1 MQGISFF
8 NPVSLE
14 GRIIM
19 GHSLYV
25 QLCSYKNVELA
36 FKNARKGKTQKK
48 YVIDFEKELEHNLRK
63 LQSELIFHTYKP
75 EPLQEFILRDPK
87 TRKIN
92 RSSFRDRI
100 VHHALCNIIMP
111 ILEKNFI
118 YDSYA
123 NRRGKGTF
131 KAIERFDHFKK
142 IVSHNFTRTVFV
154 LKADIRHYFEA
165 VDHDILISLL
175 KKKISDG
182 RVLWLINLIISHYSI
197 KKKKGMPL
205 GNLTSQFFANVY
217 LNELDQFV
225 KHTLKAEYYIR
236 YVDDFVIFSES
247 KEILQM
253 FKDKIDIFLRT
264 RLALE
269 LHPDKSKI
277 IPLHRGVEFLGMKIF
292 PHHKRIKTKNLR
304 KFYRKFQGICKAYKE
319 GEVDYDAV
327 YEFVEGWL
335 AYVKNANTY
344 TLRKKVLISMEKR
357 FPSEISTKEVNRYQ
371 KEERKSI
378 HKMIAEIMKKKK
390 QTQSQKG
397 KCFLLCRRGN
407 YPF

>member
-1 MQGISFF
+1 MAKKSILDPSRFW
-8 NPVSLE
+8 
-14 GRIIM
+14 
-19 GHSLYV
+19 HSKNQSVKADFCGYV
-25 QLCSYKNVELA
+25 QLCSYKNLELA
-36 FKNARKGKTQKK
+36 FKNARKGKTQKQ
-48 YVIDFEKELEHNLRK
+48 YVIDFEKDLEKNLFK
-63 LQSELIFHTYKP
+63 LQHELMFHTYKP

-111 ILEKNFI
+111 LLEKNFI

-131 KAIERFDHFKK
+131 KAIERFDQFKTK
-142 IVSHNFTRTVFV
+142 VSHNFTRTIFV

-182 RVLWLINLIISHYSI
+182 RILWLINRIISHYSI

-217 LNELDQFV
+217 LNELDQFA
-225 KHTLKAEYYIR
+225 KHTLLVTYYIR

-247 KEILQM
+247 KEMLQLY
-253 FKDKIDIFLRT
+253 KDKIDIFLRE

-292 PHHKRIKTKNLR
+292 PHHKRIKTRNLR
-304 KFYRKFQGICKAYKE
+304 KFYRKFQGICKAYAEK
-319 GEVDYDAV
+319 EVDYDSV

-344 TLRKKVLISMEKR
+344 TLRKKVLVSIEQR
-357 FPSEISTKEVNRYQ
+357 FPTEISTKEVNRGR
-371 KEERKSI
+371 KEQRKRI
-378 HKMIAEIMKKKK
+378 NKIIAEIKRKKK
-390 QTQSQKG
+390 
-397 KCFLLCRRGN
+397 
-407 YPF
+407 